1 MSIYHIFLLS
11 IENVQTNKVSKN
23 HSFPPG
29 CLQLLNLS
37 CQGFVFF
44 PQNFQISHIIG
55 IVVDDVGMLLL
66 IGKDIFVDF
75 LDFFLEV
82 INLSPDH
89 RQFLLNPILIV
100 SIDQLFILIV
110 NVS

>member
-1 MSIYHIFLLS
+1 MFIQHKFP
-11 IENVQTNKVSKN
+11 KN

-29 CLQLLNLS
+29 CLQLLNFR
-37 CQGFVFF
+37 CQGLVFF
-44 PQNFQISHIIG
+44 PQNFQISDIIG

-75 LDFFLEV
+75 LDFFLEI
-82 INLSPDH
+82 INFSPDH
-89 RQFLLNPILIV
+89 RQFLLNAILVV
-100 SIDQLFILIV
+100 SIDQLLILIV